1 MCTCFISF
9 SYIYIFLVGI
19 ISNIHK
25 LHKYKNKLSLDY
37 TVESEYIETNM
48 TKFITLTNIIINTS
62 KIIDIH
68 IKPEKYVLYLSNN
81 YIDGYFIF
89 GFGHI
94 TSIDN
99 KLEICKKNNS
109 HDYNCLSQWIDK
121 IKNM

>member
-1 MCTCFISF
+1 MFYFVFI
-9 SYIYIFLVGI
+9 YIYIFLVGI

-25 LHKYKNKLSLDY
+25 LHKYKNNLSLDY
-37 TVESEYIETNM
+37 TVEFIETNM
-48 TKFITLTNIIINTS
+48 TRFIRLTNIIINTS

-68 IKPEKYVLYLSNN
+68 IKPEKYILYLSNN

-94 TSIDN
+94 TTIDN

-109 HDYNCLSQWIDK
+109 HDYNCLSQWIDQ